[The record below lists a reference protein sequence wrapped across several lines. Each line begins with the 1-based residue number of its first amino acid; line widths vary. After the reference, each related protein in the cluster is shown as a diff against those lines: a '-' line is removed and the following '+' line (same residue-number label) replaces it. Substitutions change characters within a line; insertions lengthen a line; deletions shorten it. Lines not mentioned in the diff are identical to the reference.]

1 MKQQDG
7 FSLDELIVMALLL
20 CTIFLYLLLLL
31 CKGII
36 AVIEFFK
43 IHKYTTLANKAK
55 QKLSNE
61 QFVETKKV

>member
-43 IHKYTTLANKAK
+43 IHRYAALANKTK
-55 QKLSNE
+55 QNLSNE
-61 QFVETKKV
+61 QFAEIEKI